1 MTSWSAIREGFDA
14 FSRRLPLLLGVWLVV
29 LTVQQIISLLVPRD
43 LLWVEALLLV
53 LILPP
58 LHAGQYRVALK
69 VVRGERCTF
78 SSFGDGIRRW
88 NAVLPAYLMTGV
100 LTGLGLFALI
110 VPGILVALA
119 FSFTLIC
126 LLDEDAQGRRLSALE
141 AMTESLHLTRGYRD
155 IVFGIGLLLA
165 LPYVFLSVLVFLDT
179 LNPAVPSWILELLAL
194 LSGTLFL
201 GPVQATSLAVVYDHA
216 RRQRI
221 LRNLS

>member
-1 MTSWSAIREGFDA
+1 MTSWGALREGLDA
-14 FSRRLPLLLGVWLVV
+14 FTRRLPLLLGVWLVV
-29 LTVQQIISLLVPRD
+29 LVVQQIIGLLVPDD
-43 LLWVEALLLV
+43 LLWVEALLLM

-69 VVRGERCTF
+69 VVRSERCTF
-78 SSFGDGIRRW
+78 SSFLDGIRRW
-88 NAVLPAYLMTGV
+88 NAVLPAYLLIGV
-100 LTGLGLFALI
+100 LTGLGLLALI

-126 LLDEDAQGRRLSALE
+126 LLDEDAHGRRFSALE
-141 AMTESLHLTRGYRD
+141 AMRESLHLTHGYRG

-165 LPYVFLSVLVFLDT
+165 VPYILLTLLVVLDA
-179 LNPAVPSWILELLAL
+179 LNPAIPSWILELVAV

-221 LRNLS
+221 LRNL

>member
-1 MTSWSAIREGFDA
+1 MTSWSAIRDGFDS
-14 FSRRLPLLLGVWLVV
+14 FTQNLPLLLGVWLVV
-29 LTVQQIISLLVPRD
+29 LAVQQIISLLVPRD
-43 LLWVEALLLV
+43 LLWVEAILLI

-69 VVRGERCTF
+69 AVRSERCTF
-78 SSFGDGIRRW
+78 STFWEGVRRW
-88 NAVLPAYLMTGV
+88 SAVLPAYLLIGL

-141 AMTESLHLTRGYRD
+141 AMRESLQLTRGYRL
-155 IVFGIGLLLA
+155 IVLGIGLLLA
-165 LPYVFLSVLVFLDT
+165 VPYTLLTALVVLDA
-179 LNPAVPSWILELLAL
+179 LNPAVPSWILELVAV

-221 LRNLS
+221 LRNL